1 MLDRLDCST
10 NSSIKL
16 SVLQD
21 FLNLQSENL
30 INKNSC
36 SYFKIAREAEKRF
49 FSVEID
55 ILPSEP
61 QEMH

>member
-36 SYFKIAREAEKRF
+36 SYFKIVREAEKIF

-55 ILPSEP
+55 IWPSEP